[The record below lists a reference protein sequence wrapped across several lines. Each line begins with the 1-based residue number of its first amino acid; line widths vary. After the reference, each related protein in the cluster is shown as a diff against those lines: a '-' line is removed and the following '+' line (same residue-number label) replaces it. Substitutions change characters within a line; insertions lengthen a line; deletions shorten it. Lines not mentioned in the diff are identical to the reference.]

1 MECPFCAETIKD
13 EAIACKHCSRDLRVV
28 RPVIREIH
36 DIVVELEK
44 MQRELASI
52 NSQLALFDS
61 PVRFISLFAAAYVV
75 LPTLLLLI
83 AHYLMT
89 MTFDVRE
96 LWLRLAALIIP
107 LPFGIAA
114 YAIHRIG
121 FKGALGFGAIT
132 AAISVVGMMVV
143 VGLHDKVPIL
153 PGSALEW
160 REAFEFALSIALAF
174 ATGDIIAIVVIL
186 VLPSTIA
193 RTIAASGQ
201 PNAAAFRIARM
212 LGQHVGEEGLR
223 RRARRIQ
230 DLIQT
235 VGPLAGL
242 AATAG
247 GSIYAGLKGILGT

>member
-36 DIVVELEK
+36 EIVIELDK
-44 MQRELASI
+44 MQRELDSI
-52 NSQLALFDS
+52 NAQLALFDS
-61 PVRFISLFAAAYVV
+61 PVRFISLFAATYVV

-83 AHYLMT
+83 VHYLMV

-96 LWLRLAALIIP
+96 IWLRLAALIIP
-107 LPFGIAA
+107 LPFGAAA

-121 FKGALGFGAIT
+121 FKGALGLGAIT
-132 AAISVVGMMVV
+132 AGISLMGMSTV
-143 VGLHDKVPIL
+143 VGLHDGVPIL
-153 PGSALEW
+153 PESAIEW
-160 REAFEFALSIALAF
+160 RELFEFGLSIALAF
-174 ATGDIIAIVVIL
+174 ATGNIIASVAFL
-186 VLPSTIA
+186 VLPS
-193 RTIAASGQ
+193 TIAASGQ

-230 DLIQT
+230 DLMHT

-242 AATAG
+242 AATAC

>member
-13 EAIACKHCSRDLRVV
+13 EAIACKNCSRDLRVV

-36 DIVVELEK
+36 EIVIELDK
-44 MQRELASI
+44 MQRELDSI
-52 NSQLALFDS
+52 NTQLALFES

-96 LWLRLAALIIP
+96 IWLRLAALIIP
-107 LPFGIAA
+107 LPFGTAV

-121 FKGALGFGAIT
+121 FKGALGFGAVT
-132 AAISVVGMMVV
+132 AAISVLGMMTV
-143 VGLHDKVPIL
+143 VGLHDRVPIL
-153 PGSALEW
+153 PESALEW

-174 ATGDIIAIVVIL
+174 ATGNIIATVVFL
-186 VLPSTIA
+186 VLPS
-193 RTIAASGQ
+193 TIAASGQ

-230 DLIQT
+230 DLMHT

-242 AATAG
+242 AATAL

>member
-36 DIVVELEK
+36 GIVTELDK
-44 MQRELASI
+44 LQRELDSI
-52 NSQLALFDS
+52 NTQLALFDS
-61 PVRFISLFAAAYVV
+61 PVRFVSLFAAVYVL

-89 MTFDVRE
+89 ITFDVNT
-96 LWLRLAALIIP
+96 LYLRIASLVIP

-114 YAIHRIG
+114 YTLSKIG
-121 FKGALGFGAIT
+121 FRGAFLLGAIT
-132 AAISVVGMMVV
+132 SAVSVTGMLVV
-143 VGLHDKVPIL
+143 IGLHDKVPIL
-153 PGSALEW
+153 PDNVRDWIET
-160 REAFEFALSIALAF
+160 FEYALSIALAF
-174 ATGDIIAIVVIL
+174 ATGDIIANVVFL
-186 VLPSTIA
+186 VLPS
-193 RTIAASGQ
+193 TIAASGQ

-212 LGQHVGEEGLR
+212 LGQHVGQEGLR

-230 DLIQT
+230 DLMHT

-242 AATAG
+242 AATAA
-247 GSIYAGLKGILGT
+247 GSIYAGLKGVMGW